1 MNTVKMYYYNE
12 VKYSIRIY
20 FFLPFLHCLRSPWN
34 LEHNIPFPIEFGFF
48 ILGKYLFLKCICI
61 KDLPILVASISTT
74 SQGQCHQV
82 FFFLPKS
89 AFSPFSMDSFLFR
102 ILI

>member
-48 ILGKYLFLKCICI
+48 ILGKYLFFYLCFSWSCSECVYFSH
-61 KDLPILVASISTT
+61 DLTPAVK
-74 SQGQCHQV
+74 QY
-82 FFFLPKS
+82 
-89 AFSPFSMDSFLFR
+89 R
-102 ILI
+102 